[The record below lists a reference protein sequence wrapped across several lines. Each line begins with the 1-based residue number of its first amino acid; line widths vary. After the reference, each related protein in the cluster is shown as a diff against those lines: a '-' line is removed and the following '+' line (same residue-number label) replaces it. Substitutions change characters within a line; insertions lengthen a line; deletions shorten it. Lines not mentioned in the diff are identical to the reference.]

1 MNYVLTDA
9 QQAAVEA
16 VAKAEL
22 RSIRQT
28 VGLLLAQGVNWM
40 YVDDTPRYGDI
51 KEKELIETLME
62 ECRELP

>member
-28 VGLLLAQGVNWM
+28 VGLLLAQGINWM
-40 YVDDTPRYGDI
+40 YVDDTPRFGDI
-51 KEKELIETLME
+51 KTTETVDPLME

>member
-28 VGLLLAQGVNWM
+28 VGLLLAQGVSWA
-40 YVDDTPRYGDI
+40 YLDDAPRYGDI
-51 KEKELIETLME
+51 KEKELEETLMN

>member
-1 MNYVLTDA
+1 MNYVLTDT

-28 VGLLLAQGVNWM
+28 VGLLIAQGVHWM

-51 KEKELIETLME
+51 KTKEIDETLMK
-62 ECRELP
+62 ECSELP

>member
-1 MNYVLTDA
+1 MNYVLTDS

-16 VAKAEL
+16 IAKAEL

-28 VGLLLAQGVNWM
+28 VGLLLASGLDWM

-51 KEKELIETLME
+51 KTKELEETLMK
-62 ECRELP
+62 ECRELH

>member
-9 QQAAVEA
+9 QQAAVKA

-28 VGLLLAQGVNWM
+28 VGLLLAQGVNWT
-40 YVDDTPRYGDI
+40 YVDDAPRYGDI

>member
-1 MNYVLTDA
+1 MNYVLTDT

-16 VAKAEL
+16 IAKAEL

-40 YVDDTPRYGDI
+40 YVDDAPRYGDI
-51 KEKELIETLME
+51 KATEIEKTLMK
-62 ECRELP
+62 ECSELP

>member
-40 YVDDTPRYGDI
+40 YVDDTPRFGDI
-51 KEKELIETLME
+51 KTTEIEETLMK
-62 ECRELP
+62 ECSELP

>member
-22 RSIRQT
+22 RSVKQT
-28 VGLLLAQGVNWM
+28 VGLLLAEGLTYM
-40 YVDDTPRYGDI
+40 FFDYDPKFETI
-51 KEKELIETLME
+51 KETELNEALMK
-62 ECRELP
+62 ECRELH

>member
-28 VGLLLAQGVNWM
+28 VGLLLAQGVSWT
-40 YVDDTPRYGDI
+40 YVDAEPRFGDI
-51 KEKELIETLME
+51 KEKEIEETLME
-62 ECRELP
+62 ECRELH

>member
-1 MNYVLTDA
+1 MNYVLTDT

-16 VAKAEL
+16 IAKAEL

-40 YVDDTPRYGDI
+40 YVDDAPRYGDI